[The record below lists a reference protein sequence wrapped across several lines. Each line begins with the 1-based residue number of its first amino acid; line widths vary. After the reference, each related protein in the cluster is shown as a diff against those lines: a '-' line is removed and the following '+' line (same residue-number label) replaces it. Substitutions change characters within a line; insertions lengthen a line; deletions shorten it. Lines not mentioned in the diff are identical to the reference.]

1 MNLGMPEILVI
12 LVVALLIF
20 GPKKLPE
27 LGRSLG
33 QSIREFKRGAQE
45 IREEL
50 EKSVDVREDKGPE
63 GARLAREDK
72 GPEGARLAREELKPK
87 PVSEAP
93 SKAPEVSEAQ
103 EERKA

>member
-12 LVVALLIF
+12 LLIALLLF

-50 EKSVDVREDKGPE
+50 QKAVDVK
-63 GARLAREDK
+63 
-72 GPEGARLAREELKPK
+72 EEVKPASAK
-87 PVSEAP
+87 EEP
-93 SKAPEVSEAQ
+93 KA
-103 EERKA
+103 

>member
-1 MNLGMPEILVI
+1 MNLGMPEILLI
-12 LVVALLIF
+12 LLVALLIF

-50 EKSVDVREDKGPE
+50 EKSVEVKEVKE
-63 GARLAREDK
+63 VK
-72 GPEGARLAREELKPK
+72 EEKPIT
-87 PVSEAP
+87 AP
-93 SKAPEVSEAQ
+93 SAKEEPKA
-103 EERKA
+103 

>member
-1 MNLGMPEILVI
+1 MGEVHASLSSGGKLRGMNLGMPEILVI

-33 QSIREFKRGAQE
+33 QSIREFRRGAQE

-50 EKSVDVREDKGPE
+50 ERSVEVKHEP
-63 GARLAREDK
+63 
-72 GPEGARLAREELKPK
+72 
-87 PVSEAP
+87 
-93 SKAPEVSEAQ
+93 KAPEAKPPEAKAPEAKPQ
-103 EERKA
+103 EEPKA

>member
-50 EKSVDVREDKGPE
+50 EKAVEVK
-63 GARLAREDK
+63 
-72 GPEGARLAREELKPK
+72 EEAKP
-87 PVSEAP
+87 AP
-93 SKAPEVSEAQ
+93 AAKEEPKA
-103 EERKA
+103 

>member
-1 MNLGMPEILVI
+1 MPEILVI

-50 EKSVDVREDKGPE
+50 EKSVEVREEP
-63 GARLAREDK
+63 
-72 GPEGARLAREELKPK
+72 KPK
-87 PVSEAP
+87 AETPAKALEA
-93 SKAPEVSEAQ
+93 

>member
-1 MNLGMPEILVI
+1 MNLGMQEILVI

-50 EKSVDVREDKGPE
+50 EKSVDVRD
-63 GARLAREDK
+63 DK

-87 PVSEAP
+87 PVSEAS
-93 SKAPEVSEAQ
+93 SKAPEVTQPQ

>member
-50 EKSVDVREDKGPE
+50 EKSVDVREEKGPE
-63 GARLAREDK
+63 GARLARE
-72 GPEGARLAREELKPK
+72 K
-87 PVSEAP
+87 PVSEAS
-93 SKAPEVSEAQ
+93 SKAPEVSEPQ